1 MSPEEIEKHYTKCEF
16 NDACDFCEDPQE
28 GSYVSMSTTENGTE
42 ADFYVCGKC
51 APDQIQ
57 EEIDMLEYVGDA
69 MAADYAKEQEELNA
83 TNNT

>member
-16 NDACDFCEDPQE
+16 NDACDFCKDPQE
-28 GSYVSMSTTENGTE
+28 GSYADISTTENGTE
-42 ADFYVCGKC
+42 TNFYVCGKC
-51 APDQIQ
+51 APDVIQ
-57 EEIDMLEYVGDA
+57 AEIERIEFLGDA